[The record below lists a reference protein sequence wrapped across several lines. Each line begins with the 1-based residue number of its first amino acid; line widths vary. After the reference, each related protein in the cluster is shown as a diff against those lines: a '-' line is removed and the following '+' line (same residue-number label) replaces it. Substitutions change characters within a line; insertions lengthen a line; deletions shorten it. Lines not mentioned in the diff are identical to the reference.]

1 MGRKNI
7 LAAVGTPNSKSIHR
21 MIQRAMWTN
30 KITLQNVFVWLPD
43 VFGGIGFHF
52 HVYLNQAINEPPF
65 AAGTK
70 T

>member
-1 MGRKNI
+1 
-7 LAAVGTPNSKSIHR
+7 